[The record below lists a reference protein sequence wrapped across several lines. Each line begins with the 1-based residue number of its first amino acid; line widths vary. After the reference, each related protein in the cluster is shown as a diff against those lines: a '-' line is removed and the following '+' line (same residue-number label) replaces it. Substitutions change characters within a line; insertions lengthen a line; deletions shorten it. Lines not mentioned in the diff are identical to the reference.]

1 MRNLFLYFI
10 LACAFACNNSRFGV
24 SRGEQQN
31 VANSVAENK
40 IRFSFG
46 LRNFREI
53 NAIMHTKV
61 VALPN
66 NSGKTNNVPLVS
78 TAVETCSAEQKWH
91 TYNHSNTKSSSLWCS
106 GVKDLLPK
114 SNNILGLTGPA
125 QVGIFKLASTYCQQL
140 MADNEAGKQARIQKL
155 PTVATQINALT
166 FSQRPADID
175 ASLQSS
181 LAAALVDN
189 FHSQGLAVRPDAA
202 TTKSDLLAL
211 MAELISTEEEQGNRQ
226 ASNQEVL
233 VGACSAALA
242 SAQVMFH

>member
-1 MRNLFLYFI
+1 MHNLILYFAI
-10 LACAFACNNSRFGV
+10 LSVTACPASKFGDAD
-24 SRGEQQN
+24 SEKN
-31 VANSVAENK
+31 DDSTADTDTDK

-61 VALPN
+61 GALP
-66 NSGKTNNVPLVS
+66 SKTNDVPLVS
-78 TAVETCSAEQKWH
+78 TAVETCSAEQRQH
-91 TYNHSNTKSSSLWCS
+91 THSHSNTKSSSLWCS

-114 SNNILGLTGPA
+114 SNDILGLTGPT

-166 FSQRPADID
+166 FSQRPADIG

-181 LAAALVDN
+181 FAAALVDN

-202 TTKSDLLAL
+202 AMKKNLVEL
-211 MAELISTEEEQGNRQ
+211 MAELSSTEEEQGNRQ